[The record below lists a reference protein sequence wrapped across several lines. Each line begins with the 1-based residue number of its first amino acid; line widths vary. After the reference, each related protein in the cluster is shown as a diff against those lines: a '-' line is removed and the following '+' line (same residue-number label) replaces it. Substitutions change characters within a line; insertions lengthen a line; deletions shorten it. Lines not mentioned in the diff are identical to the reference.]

1 MSVFLPVQGTL
12 KNGTIVAVKR
22 LAITEASRVQA
33 SFRSE
38 VKLISNVHHRNLVRL
53 LGCSSKGLELLLVY
67 EYMVNGSLDKFLFG
81 TGFFS
86 LYSKT

>member
-1 MSVFLPVQGTL
+1 MCFFFPVQGTL

-22 LAITEASRVQA
+22 LAITKASRVQA
-33 SFRSE
+33 SFQSE

-67 EYMVNGSLDKFLFG
+67 EYMANSSLDKFLFG

-86 LYSKT
+86 L